1 MQKKIVSF
9 VNPNFSQ
16 GPKELNAYYLPYSVG
31 VIWCYSYQFD
41 FIKDNYELG
50 EVIWKREKIDDV
62 VNRLKNHDIVGFSSY
77 IWNSNYCYELAERLK
92 KINPNILIVFGG
104 PEPPI
109 EKSNIYLKYPFIDL
123 TVIREGEI
131 TFKNLLESFITGE
144 DYKNVTG
151 LLVNDNGRPLKTKD
165 IERIGDL
172 DIVPSPYLSGFFDD
186 IIKNNPNHK
195 WNAILETNRGCPYMC
210 TFCDWGS
217 LTYSK
222 VKKFNLERVYD
233 ELEWMGRHDCDYI
246 SFTDANF
253 GIFEERDSLIADKL
267 IEIQNK
273 YSAPKSY
280 SIAWAKNQKKS
291 VIEIAKKLIYK
302 GKTKIGLNLSV
313 QSLDDKVLTTI
324 KRKNLEINKIEEVFQ
339 LCEQNGIPLYT
350 EVILGL
356 PDETLDSFKETFWK
370 LFRINNHTGIS
381 VYQAQLLENAEMNL
395 TQREEY
401 GIVGATVYDYLFGT
415 HIENEIQESIEV
427 VAATRDMPRDIMI
440 EAQVYSWFLNTFHID
455 GITSFLSRFLYKHHN
470 IDYSDFYEKF
480 YKYIKKNDWLK
491 NEMDNLRNYYKTWTE
506 KGKIDCPPIGKM
518 EVHGFNLIHITISK
532 IQLEDKYE
540 YIFNIVESFVKSHYD
555 IPDELYHEL
564 IDLQRNYFIDYNKI
578 KTYPKTIDY
587 QHNILGYLQ
596 GTNDLN
602 EKSTITFDFPED
614 KEMTLLRFCEN
625 LYYGRR
631 RYFGKAWIDESEKI
645 LVNL

>member
-1 MQKKIVSF
+1 MSKIVSF

-31 VIWCYSYQFD
+31 VIWSYAYQFD
-41 FIKDNYELG
+41 IIKDNFKLG
-50 EVIWKREKIDDV
+50 EIIWKREKIDDV
-62 VNRLKNHDIVGFSSY
+62 VDRLKTSDIVGFSSY
-77 IWNSNYCYELAERLK
+77 IWNGNYCYTVAKRLK
-92 KINPNILIVFGG
+92 EINPSILIVFGG

-109 EKSNIYLKYPFIDL
+109 EKEDYYQKHPYIDL

-131 TFKNLLESFITGE
+131 IFKNLLEGIVVGENFKNIKGLVINYNGKSINTGFA
-144 DYKNVTG
+144 
-151 LLVNDNGRPLKTKD
+151 
-165 IERIGDL
+165 ERINNL
-172 DIVPSPYLSGFFDD
+172 DDVPSPYLNGLFDD
-186 IIKNNPNHK
+186 IIKNNPDHN
-195 WNAILETNRGCPYMC
+195 WNVTLETNRGCPYMC

-222 VKKFNLERVYD
+222 VKKFDIQRVYD
-233 ELEWMGRHDCDYI
+233 ELEWFGKHDCDYI

-273 YSAPKSY
+273 YNSPRSY

-291 VIEIAKKLIYK
+291 VVDIAKKLIYK

-313 QSLDDKVLTTI
+313 QSLDDRVLTTI

-356 PDETLDSFKETFWK
+356 PDETLESFKETFWK

-401 GIVGATVYDYLFGT
+401 GIEGAFVYDYLFGT
-415 HIENEIQESIEV
+415 HIENEVQEKIEV
-427 VAATRDMPRDIMI
+427 VSATKDMPRDVMI
-440 EAQVYSWFLNTFHID
+440 EAQIYSWFLNTFHID
-455 GITSFLSRFLYKHHN
+455 GITSYVSRFLYKFKKL
-470 IDYSDFYEKF
+470 DYSEFYEDFYKF
-480 YKYIKKNDWLK
+480 IKEDEWLS
-491 NEMDNLRNYYKTWTE
+491 NEIENLKKYYKSWTE
-506 KGKIDCPPIGKM
+506 NGRIDHPPIGKM
-518 EVHGFNLIHITISK
+518 EVHGFNLIHSTIAK
-532 IQLEDKYE
+532 IQLENKYDH
-540 YIFNIVESFVKSHYD
+540 IFHLVERFIKRNFYW
-555 IPDELYHEL
+555 EEKLLRQLMEF
-564 IDLQRNYFIDYNKI
+564 QKNYFIDYNKI
-578 KTYPKTIDY
+578 KTYPKKIEYDFDF
-587 QHNILGYLQ
+587 LGYLQ
-596 GTNDLN
+596 DDKPLN
-602 EKSTITFDFPED
+602 NSVIVSYDFPED
-614 KEMTLLRFCEN
+614 KEMSLLRFCEN

-631 RYFGKAWIDESEKI
+631 RNFGKAWIVKE
-645 LVNL
+645 